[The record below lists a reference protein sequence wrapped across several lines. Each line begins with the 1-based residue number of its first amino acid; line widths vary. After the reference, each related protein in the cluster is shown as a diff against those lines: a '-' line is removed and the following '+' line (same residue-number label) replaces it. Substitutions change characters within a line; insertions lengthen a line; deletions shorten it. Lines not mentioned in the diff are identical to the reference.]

1 MSYYTI
7 RPSTPQ
13 GTGQA
18 PVTFTGQNPSY
29 MNPRQ
34 TPAGGFRTRT
44 VTPESTVSH
53 QLGALLSS
61 DSPYIQRA
69 RNSSANMAASRG
81 LLNSTMAAG
90 AGEAA
95 AIDAALPIATT
106 DAGTFATTEADNMD
120 AENTYLRQQADLAN
134 SLDIA
139 GLQASTQSEIAALDR
154 DLQRDRLAEDQRR
167 YDQDFGESQRR
178 YDTDYDRQLEDRN
191 WQNITSRNNFI
202 SSGIFQTIFSDPS
215 IWRDPEGAMGFA
227 NYYGQ
232 NFASLWDSI
241 FPSGSLAPAAP

>member
-7 RPSTPQ
+7 RQSTPQ
-13 GTGQA
+13 GTGQT
-18 PVTFTGQNPSY
+18 PVTFSGQNPAY
-29 MNPRQ
+29 MTARQ

-69 RNSSANMAASRG
+69 RNSSANFAAGRG

-95 AIDAALPIATT
+95 AIDSALPIATT
-106 DAGTFATTEADNMD
+106 DAGTYAVAEADNMD

-134 SLDIA
+134 AFDLA
-139 GLQASTQSEIAALDR
+139 RLQAGTQSEIAALSR
-154 DLQRDRLAEDQRR
+154 DENARQFDQEFDEGRRR
-167 YDQDFGESQRR
+167 YDVDYQRSIDDLYR
-178 YDTDYDRQLEDRN
+178 TNQL
-191 WQNITSRNNFI
+191 SRNNFI
-202 SSGIFQTIFSDPS
+202 QSGIFQTIFSDPS

-241 FPSGSLAPAAP
+241 FPSASPTPAMP